1 MANKNLLQ
9 SERRAERKAER
20 LRRKIEEENRD
31 SMVVHPGVGGT
42 IMDIIIILALI
53 LVAFICVIPLWHVL
67 MCSISDGRTLL
78 SQSGLVLKPAGNT
91 VNLGGYKLIFKD
103 PRVMLGYAN
112 TLIYVIGG
120 TLLGVLINVIGGYI
134 LSRETKLRGVMTLFI
149 IITTM
154 FNGGMI
160 PTYMVIRQLGMTG
173 TRLALIIPGC
183 TNAMFMLLVMN
194 SFAAVDKSY
203 IEAAS
208 IDGAGHFKI
217 MFQVILPQA
226 KGMVL
231 VTAINTA
238 IMKWNSW
245 FEASIYVPTQK
256 DKWPL
261 QLWVKQLTAEGMDF
275 LKQQNPNYDRYLI
288 QYAAIMIST
297 LPILIALPFFIKK
310 LEKGMVLGGVKG

>member
-1 MANKNLLQ
+1 MAKSTLTLE
-9 SERRAERKAER
+9 ERRAARKAER
-20 LRRKIEEENRD
+20 LRKKAEEENKE

-42 IMDIIIILALI
+42 IMDIVIVLILI

-67 MCSISDGRTLL
+67 MSSISEGRALMGHN
-78 SQSGLVLKPAGNT
+78 GLVVRPIGTKF
-91 VNLGGYKLIFKD
+91 NLGGYKEVFKD
-103 PRVMLGYAN
+103 PDILLGYAN
-112 TLIYVIGG
+112 TLLYVVGG
-120 TLLGVLINVIGGYI
+120 TFLGVLVNVIGGYI
-134 LSRETKLRGVMTLFI
+134 LSRETKLRGVLTLFI
-149 IITTM
+149 IFTTM

-203 IEAAS
+203 TEAAS

-231 VTAINTA
+231 VTAINSA

-245 FEASIYVPTQK
+245 FEASIYVPNQM

-261 QLWVKQLTAEGMDF
+261 QLWVKRLTAEGMDF
-275 LKQQNPNYDRYLI
+275 LKVTNPNYDKYLI